1 MALALMIVPFLPAS
15 NLFFRVGF
23 VIAERVLYLSTAG
36 FCIVVVMG
44 ICKLQQSF
52 PKLVGENYFRSQH
65 TDHDIVEC
73 FIKYFSSHEL
83 KTQVKFSDHLLSVCS
98 SVCKVFTFQSS
109 SSLEQ
114 CVIQFP
120 YFCIFQST
128 SYLLVFLVSIFMIRS
143 IQRSND
149 WKTEMSL
156 FTAGSKT
163 CPLNAKVIHY
173 RYNVSFVQKD
183 KIRPENYDQS
193 TRIKLKKSHQPSTC
207 LLT

>member
-1 MALALMIVPFLPAS
+1 MALTLMIVPFLPAS

-36 FCIVVVMG
+36 FCILVVMG

-52 PKLVGENYFRSQH
+52 PKLVGEHDFRCQH
-65 TDHDIVEC
+65 TDYDIVKC
-73 FIKYFSSHEL
+73 FMKYFSSHEL
-83 KTQVKFSDHLLSVCS
+83 KTHHLLSVCP
-98 SVCKVFTFQSS
+98 SVCKVFTFQS

-163 CPLNAKVIHY
+163 CPLNAKVTH
-173 RYNVSFVQKD
+173 RYNVSFVQKRQN
-183 KIRPENYDQS
+183 K
-193 TRIKLKKSHQPSTC
+193 T
-207 LLT
+207 